1 MRYAIVIEKAEDN
14 YSACVPDLPGCIATG
29 ATLEEAESEIREAI
43 IFHLEGL
50 REDGLPVPPGES
62 TVDYVDVA
70 V

>member
-1 MRYAIVIEKAEDN
+1 MIEKAEDN
-14 YSACVPDLPGCIATG
+14 YSAYAPDLPGCIATG
-29 ATLEEAESEIREAI
+29 ATLEEAECEIREAI

-50 REDGLPVPPGES
+50 REDGLPLPPEES